1 MPDHDDQ
8 KSRDAQRD
16 LDRLRE
22 EGGLLNAP
30 KMKPK
35 SKTVKGHFLA
45 EDVDQSDRI
54 EVWGSRIGR
63 ILSLIAVFILII
75 WLVNFLQRN

>member
-1 MPDHDDQ
+1 MSDHDER
-8 KSRDAQRD
+8 SRQAQRD
-16 LDRLRE
+16 LDRTRE

-35 SKTVKGHFLA
+35 SKSVKGHFMA

-75 WLVNFLQRN
+75 WLVNFLQNN